1 MNKKEIKI
9 YLFGMGNDDGVKH
22 IHPVL
27 GWDYDDAIKNYINVL
42 CSLFPL
48 SYKKEEFWTAGSE
61 YGYANTSETIDLV
74 EGYDVFKY

>member
-27 GWDYDDAIKNYINVL
+27 GLNYDDAIKNYINVL
-42 CSLFPL
+42 CALFPE
-48 SYKKEEFWTAGSE
+48 YKKEEFWSTGGTC
-61 YGYANTSETIDLV
+61 GYSNSSETVNLV
-74 EGYDVFKY
+74 EGFEVFKY